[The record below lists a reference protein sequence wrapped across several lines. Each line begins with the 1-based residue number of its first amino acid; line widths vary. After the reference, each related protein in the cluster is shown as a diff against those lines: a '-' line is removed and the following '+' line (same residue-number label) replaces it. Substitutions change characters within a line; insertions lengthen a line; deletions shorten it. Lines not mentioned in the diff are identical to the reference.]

1 MTQETI
7 YMMALGRMGLYQNA
21 NTLALYKE
29 AGSATEIFNHRN
41 NLKEI
46 CQGVSARMAES
57 FKNWDAALAK
67 ADSEINFANKQGIA
81 IITYDDERYPQRLK
95 ECVDAPLVLYYKGN
109 ADLNAT
115 RTVAMVGTRNCTP
128 YGQDI
133 IRTFMHDIKSF
144 CPNMVVMSGLAYGV
158 DINAHKECLKNDLQT
173 IGVLAHGLD
182 QIYPYNHRETAGQMI
197 NHGGLLTEYM
207 SGTNADKVN
216 FIQRNRIVA
225 GMSDAT
231 IVVESAN
238 KGGSLI
244 TARIA
249 RDYNRDVFAFPGNVT
264 NEYSKGCNKMIADNT
279 AALLT
284 SAEDFVK
291 AMGWDADMELIK
303 ARNEGIERQLF
314 LDLSEDESTIVN
326 ILSKTNDLQIN
337 MVVARSAMPVNK
349 VTSILFMLEMKGVV
363 KTYAGGIYH
372 LLK

>member
-1 MTQETI
+1 MTQETL
-7 YMMALGRMGLYQNA
+7 YMMAMARMGIYHNA
-21 NTLALYKE
+21 NTLSLYK
-29 AGSATEIFNHRN
+29 AVGSATEIYNHRN
-41 NLKEI
+41 NLKEL
-46 CQGVSARMAES
+46 CEGVPDRMAET
-57 FKNWDAALAK
+57 FKNWDSALAK
-67 ADSEINFANKQGIA
+67 TDSEIDFATKKGIA
-81 IITYDDERYPQRLK
+81 IITYDDNRYPQRLRD
-95 ECVDAPLVLYYKGN
+95 CVDAPLVLYYRGN
-109 ADLNAT
+109 ADLNAI

-133 IRTFMHDIKSF
+133 IRTFMRDMKSI

-158 DINAHKECLKNDLQT
+158 DITAHRECLNNGIQT

-182 QIYPYNHRETAGQMI
+182 QIYPYVHREIAGHMI
-197 NHGGLLTEYM
+197 SQGGLLTEYM

-225 GMSDAT
+225 GLSDAT

-264 NEYSKGCNKMIADNT
+264 NEYSKGCNKLIADNV
-279 AALLT
+279 AGLLT
-284 SAEDFVK
+284 SAEDFAN
-291 AMGWDADMELIK
+291 AMGWDADIELIK
-303 ARNEGIERQLF
+303 ARNEGIERKLF
-314 LDLSEDESTIVN
+314 LDLSEDESIIVNLLTKSNDMQINTIV
-326 ILSKTNDLQIN
+326 
-337 MVVARSAMPVNK
+337 AHSAMPVNK
-349 VTSILFMLEMKGVV
+349 VTSLLFMLEMKGVV

>member
-144 CPNMVVMSGLAYGV
+144 CPNMVVMSV
-158 DINAHKECLKNDLQT
+158 IT
-173 IGVLAHGLD
+173 
-182 QIYPYNHRETAGQMI
+182 REPRYVTFLFSRAKRSWRYEVSISSSCSGQ
-197 NHGGLLTEYM
+197 
-207 SGTNADKVN
+207 
-216 FIQRNRIVA
+216 R
-225 GMSDAT
+225 
-231 IVVESAN
+231 
-238 KGGSLI
+238 
-244 TARIA
+244 
-249 RDYNRDVFAFPGNVT
+249 
-264 NEYSKGCNKMIADNT
+264 
-279 AALLT
+279 
-284 SAEDFVK
+284 
-291 AMGWDADMELIK
+291 
-303 ARNEGIERQLF
+303 
-314 LDLSEDESTIVN
+314 SE
-326 ILSKTNDLQIN
+326 
-337 MVVARSAMPVNK
+337 
-349 VTSILFMLEMKGVV
+349 
-363 KTYAGGIYH
+363 
-372 LLK
+372 

>member
-1 MTQETI
+1 
-7 YMMALGRMGLYQNA
+7 
-21 NTLALYKE
+21 
-29 AGSATEIFNHRN
+29 
-41 NLKEI
+41 
-46 CQGVSARMAES
+46 
-57 FKNWDAALAK
+57 
-67 ADSEINFANKQGIA
+67 
-81 IITYDDERYPQRLK
+81 
-95 ECVDAPLVLYYKGN
+95 
-109 ADLNAT
+109 
-115 RTVAMVGTRNCTP
+115 
-128 YGQDI
+128 
-133 IRTFMHDIKSF
+133 
-144 CPNMVVMSGLAYGV
+144 
-158 DINAHKECLKNDLQT
+158 
-173 IGVLAHGLD
+173 
-182 QIYPYNHRETAGQMI
+182 MI

-264 NEYSKGCNKMIADNT
+264 NEYSKGCNKMIADNM

-284 SAEDFVK
+284 SAGDFTK